1 MAHAR
6 SGQRLGKTC
15 SRRCDPQ
22 RKTRVDPDVTVRLAL
37 VTLAVPEPM
46 GQQAYEREL
55 AARAPGEL
63 GSDWRVDRV
72 EVRTLR
78 SPLPGTARVPSRL
91 LTAAPATV
99 RRATGRLLYRGHDL
113 VHRFDLRLPPAPA
126 PEVLT
131 IHDVVPWRFP
141 DEAMPPSDA
150 ASSARRAEVV
160 VCPSQFSADEVATEL
175 GVRAPVAIPNG
186 VDRAFFDPVPFSETE
201 LARHGIHPPFVLHA
215 GGCSRRKNLEGL
227 AGAWPLVR
235 SRRPDATLVLVGPRD
250 VRRDRLFAPLPGTVR
265 TGRLDAGSVPRL
277 MAAAT
282 SVVVPSL
289 YEGFGLPAL
298 EAMAAGVPVV
308 AARRSALP
316 EVCGDAALLV
326 EPDADALAEG
336 LVTVLAAEFDTGA
349 AIERG
354 RRRAAG
360 FTWEASA
367 AAHAALWREKAR

>member
-22 RKTRVDPDVTVRLAL
+22 RKTLVDPDVTVRLAL

-91 LTAAPATV
+91 LTAGPATV

-186 VDRAFFDPVPFSETE
+186 VDRAFFDPAPFSETE

-227 AGAWPLVR
+227 AAAWPLVR

-250 VRRDRLFAPLPGTVR
+250 VRRDQLFAPLPGTVR

-349 AIERG
+349 ATERG

-367 AAHAALWREKAR
+367 AAHAALWREKAH